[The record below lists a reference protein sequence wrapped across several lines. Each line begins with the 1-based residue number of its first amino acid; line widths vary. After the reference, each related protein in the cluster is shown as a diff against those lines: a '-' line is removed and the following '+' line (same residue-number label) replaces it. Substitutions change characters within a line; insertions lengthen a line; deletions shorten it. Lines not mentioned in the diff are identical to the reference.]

1 MGPSPQGTPVA
12 IREGVAWGASY
23 LPVVAD
29 SAAMQGKELVEHGL
43 SWTKLGESLMGR
55 KFPVWEFT
63 ASGKRISRGFASPTT
78 GIGSRPVPSGD
89 FAQKLITSPVWN
101 WMFFCQVLKK
111 CVPRKSP

>member
-1 MGPSPQGTPVA
+1 
-12 IREGVAWGASY
+12 
-23 LPVVAD
+23 
-29 SAAMQGKELVEHGL
+29 
-43 SWTKLGESLMGR
+43 MGR

-63 ASGKRISRGFASPTT
+63 ASGKRISRGIASPTT
-78 GIGSRPVPSGD
+78 GIGSRPFASGD